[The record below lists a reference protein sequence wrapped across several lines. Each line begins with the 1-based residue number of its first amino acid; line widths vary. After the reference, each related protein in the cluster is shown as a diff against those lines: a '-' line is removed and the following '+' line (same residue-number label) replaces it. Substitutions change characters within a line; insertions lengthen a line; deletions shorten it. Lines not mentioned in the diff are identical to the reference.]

1 MLFSLDVLPARKGDC
16 LMLHYG
22 SADEPH
28 LMLIDGGPSNVYKP
42 HLKPRLLKIHE
53 SRRLQEED
61 PLPVDVVMV
70 SHLDDDHIKGI
81 LDLTREQRSDPDI
94 RLEVDSLWHNSFD
107 DLLKTRPTELKVEA
121 GFGAAAFESTGDSGS
136 VLASIGQNALASDD
150 LEGDDEIQSAKVLAS
165 VPQGRLLR
173 DDAKVL
179 GWKPNPSFK
188 GKLILATHAT
198 KAVEL
203 KGGLKVT
210 AIGPMQLEVLALQ
223 EAHERWLRDQEKKKK
238 TSPEAALA
246 AFVDESVPNLSSIVV
261 MVEARGKR
269 MLLTGDAR
277 GDKILDGL
285 ELVRFLEKGAHIH
298 VDVLKMPH
306 HGSDNNIAPVF
317 FKRVTA
323 DYYVFSGNGEHGNPE
338 RETLKMLI
346 DARGNTDYEIHL
358 TYPVDEIDEERKKDW
373 EKQQMREIKRKRKK
387 QKARVR
393 ADWSPKKNGLAS
405 FLANNKEMAKKI
417 RIVEEGKP
425 HLIDLVDR
433 VKL

>member
-22 SADEPH
+22 SADEPR

-53 SRRLQEED
+53 SRGLQEED

-179 GWKPNPSFK
+179 GWKPNRSFK

-223 EAHERWLRDQEKKKK
+223 EAHERWLRDQEKKGPLKFLR
-238 TSPEAALA
+238 SRLCGRRRYPIGSLISVASGWQ
-246 AFVDESVPNLSSIVV
+246 FVW
-261 MVEARGKR
+261 R
-269 MLLTGDAR
+269 
-277 GDKILDGL
+277 
-285 ELVRFLEKGAHIH
+285 
-298 VDVLKMPH
+298 
-306 HGSDNNIAPVF
+306 
-317 FKRVTA
+317 
-323 DYYVFSGNGEHGNPE
+323 
-338 RETLKMLI
+338 
-346 DARGNTDYEIHL
+346 
-358 TYPVDEIDEERKKDW
+358 
-373 EKQQMREIKRKRKK
+373 
-387 QKARVR
+387 
-393 ADWSPKKNGLAS
+393 
-405 FLANNKEMAKKI
+405 
-417 RIVEEGKP
+417 
-425 HLIDLVDR
+425 
-433 VKL
+433 